1 MTVSPGS
8 VVLVDMDG
16 VLADWFGGMA
26 DAYQEAGGDIADFDL
41 NRWDLG
47 TTGAVRQLQRS
58 VQATPGFYAGL
69 APIDGAIEGL
79 YLLRDLGATVKLC
92 STPDA
97 TNPTCA
103 SDKVDWVANHVGTAW
118 VKDLILTHD
127 KTLVRGAVLIDDK
140 PEVTGAVVPEWE
152 HIIFDQPY
160 NRHVTGK
167 RILTGW
173 GALDTL
179 KENLA

>member
-1 MTVSPGS
+1 VIVTPGS

-16 VLADWFGGMA
+16 VLADWYGSMFDWLEEGGV
-26 DAYQEAGGDIADFDL
+26 DPEGLDET
-41 NRWDLG
+41 RWDLG
-47 TTGAVRQLQRS
+47 ATEMQRKAIRAI
-58 VQATPGFYAGL
+58 QATPGFYAGL
-69 APIDGAIEGL
+69 NPIGGAVEGM

-103 SDKVDWVANHVGTAW
+103 SDKVDWVANHLGTAW

-127 KTLVRGAVLIDDK
+127 KTLVRGAILIDDK
-140 PEVTGAVVPEWE
+140 PEITGAVVPEWE
-152 HIIFDQPY
+152 HVLFDQPY
-160 NRHVTGK
+160 NRHITGK
-167 RILTGW
+167 RILAGW

-179 KENLA
+179 KEKAA

>member
-1 MTVSPGS
+1 MTVTPGS
-8 VVLVDMDG
+8 VVLVDIDNVIAGWTDAIVDG
-16 VLADWFGGMA
+16 YV
-26 DAYQEAGGDIADFDL
+26 EAGGDAADIDFE
-41 NRWDLG
+41 RWDLG
-47 TTGAVRQLQRS
+47 LTGEKNRRLRA
-58 VQATPGFYAGL
+58 VQAAPGFYAGL
-69 APIDGAIEGL
+69 QPIDGAIEGL